1 MTSYELARILL
12 GIAGVL
18 IVVLG
23 AIIAYV
29 ICVERRLSRD
39 DVRLEELYTYL
50 KHNIPDMISE
60 ILELHRE
67 VTRLA
72 AHVGLSPAAHKQSEY
87 RRARLEDAREAITET
102 LRVREDCAK

>member
-12 GIAGVL
+12 GVAGVL

-39 DVRLEELYTYL
+39 DAE
-50 KHNIPDMISE
+50 KGG
-60 ILELHRE
+60 
-67 VTRLA
+67 A
-72 AHVGLSPAAHKQSEY
+72 
-87 RRARLEDAREAITET
+87 
-102 LRVREDCAK
+102 